1 MRHHS
6 PLTTH
11 NPHLIPRLL
20 HLSTTTGVFTLSWKI
35 TGDTIKMAIQT
46 SADWAALGISKTGMM
61 IGSDAVIG
69 DVKSATV
76 QQYDLNVSA
85 MHFSENTEQHLLQLK
100 LYACM
105 LLSLLSPSILNAL
118 DYSQQLNSSNLVC
131 VSLVLLIPIT
141 G

>member
-1 MRHHS
+1 MRRS

-11 NPHLIPRLL
+11 NPNLILRLL

-69 DVKSATV
+69 DVKSAAV
-76 QQYDLNVSA
+76 QQYDLNVSE
-85 MHFSENTEQHLLQLK
+85 MRFSENTE
-100 LYACM
+100 
-105 LLSLLSPSILNAL
+105 
-118 DYSQQLNSSNLVC
+118 
-131 VSLVLLIPIT
+131 
-141 G
+141 